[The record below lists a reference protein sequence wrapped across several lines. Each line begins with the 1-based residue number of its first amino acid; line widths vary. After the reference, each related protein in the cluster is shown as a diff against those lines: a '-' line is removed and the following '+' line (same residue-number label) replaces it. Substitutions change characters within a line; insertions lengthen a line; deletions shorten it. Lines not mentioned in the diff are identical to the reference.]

1 MWRIESVKIL
11 ATLTRTVGDL
21 DLAEDLAGQA
31 LLEAVE
37 QWPTSGVP
45 RNPAAWLTSVA
56 RRRGIDGWRRKDRLD
71 ERYAHFAREL
81 QNGASIVES
90 EPWDPDRIDD
100 DILRLIFIACHP
112 VLNRKAQVALTLRIV
127 GGLTTE
133 EIAKALL
140 ISTATV
146 QQRIVRAKK
155 TLTAAK
161 VAFEVPERE
170 EFARRLGGVL
180 SVVYL
185 VFNEGYAASSGEEWM
200 RTDLSNE
207 ALRLARILAELV
219 PQEPEVHGLVALME
233 LTASRFGARTDPD
246 GVPIL
251 LSEQNRTRWDR
262 GQITR
267 GLASY
272 FALTWTQADIGQLRV
287 AVDRR
292 CPIGGDDLARA
303 DAIGRGRGPYGLQAG
318 IAECHAVA
326 ATFADTDWNRI
337 VLLYEALQQLA
348 PSPVVDLNLA
358 AAVSM
363 AYGPVIGLEYV
374 DKLVSAGTLSGYH
387 LLPSVRG
394 ELLAQVG
401 RIDEA
406 RIELLEAARLAGNER
421 ERAVLIA
428 KAARLGSTQ
437 R

>member
-1 MWRIESVKIL
+1 MTADVRREIEAVWRIESAKIL

-56 RRRGIDGWRRKDRLD
+56 RRRAIDGWRRKDRLD
-71 ERYAHFAREL
+71 ERYAHLARAL
-81 QNGASIVES
+81 DNDASAVEN
-90 EPWDPDRIDD
+90 ETWDPDRIDD

-112 VLNRKAQVALTLRIV
+112 VLNRKAQVALTLRVV

-133 EIAKALL
+133 EIAKAFL
-140 ISTATV
+140 IPTTTV

-161 VAFEVPERE
+161 VTFEVPERA
-170 EFARRLGGVL
+170 EFAGRLGGVL

-219 PQEPEVHGLVALME
+219 PHEPEVHGLVALME

-267 GLASY
+267 GLTS
-272 FALTWTQADIGQLRV
+272 
-287 AVDRR
+287 
-292 CPIGGDDLARA
+292 LARA
-303 DAIGRGRGPYGLQAG
+303 DAIGRGRGPYSLQAG

-326 ATFADTDWNRI
+326 ATFADTDWKRI
-337 VLLYEALQQLA
+337 VLLYQALQQLA

-358 AAVSM
+358 AALSM

-394 ELLAQVG
+394 DLLAQLG

-421 ERAVLIA
+421 ERAVLTA
-428 KAARLGSTQ
+428 KAAGLGSAP

>member
-1 MWRIESVKIL
+1 MSADVRREIEAVWRIESAKIL

-56 RRRGIDGWRRKDRLD
+56 RRRAIDGWRRKDRLD
-71 ERYAHFAREL
+71 EQYAHLARAL
-81 QNGASIVES
+81 DNDASTVEN
-90 EPWDPDRIDD
+90 ETWDPDRIDD

-112 VLNRKAQVALTLRIV
+112 VLNRKAQVALTLRVV

-133 EIAKALL
+133 EIAKAFL
-140 ISTATV
+140 IPTTTV

-161 VAFEVPERE
+161 VAFEVPERA
-170 EFARRLGGVL
+170 EFAGRLGGVL

-200 RTDLSNE
+200 RTDLSSE

-219 PQEPEVHGLVALME
+219 PHEPEVHGLVALME

-251 LSEQNRTRWDR
+251 LSEQSRTRWDR

-267 GLASY
+267 GLAS
-272 FALTWTQADIGQLRV
+272 
-287 AVDRR
+287 
-292 CPIGGDDLARA
+292 LARA
-303 DAIGRGRGPYGLQAG
+303 DAIGRGRGPYSLQAG

-326 ATFADTDWNRI
+326 ATFADTDWKRI
-337 VLLYEALQQLA
+337 VLLYGALQQLA

-358 AAVSM
+358 AAISM
-363 AYGPVIGLEYV
+363 ASGPAIGLEYV
-374 DKLVSAGTLSGYH
+374 DKLVAAGTLSGYH

-394 ELLAQVG
+394 DLLAQLG

-428 KAARLGSTQ
+428 KAAGLGSAQ

>member
-1 MWRIESVKIL
+1 MTEDVRREVAAVWRIESAKIL

-56 RRRGIDGWRRKDRLD
+56 RRRAIDGWRRKARLD

-81 QNGASIVES
+81 ENGASIVEN

-133 EIAKALL
+133 EIAKAFL

-155 TLTAAK
+155 TLTSAK
-161 VAFEVPERE
+161 VAFEVPERA

-251 LSEQNRTRWDR
+251 LSEQNRTKWDR

-267 GLASY
+267 GLAS
-272 FALTWTQADIGQLRV
+272 
-287 AVDRR
+287 
-292 CPIGGDDLARA
+292 LARA
-303 DAIGRGRGPYGLQAG
+303 DAIGRGRGPYSLQAG

-326 ATFADTDWNRI
+326 ATFADTDWKRI

-394 ELLAQVG
+394 DLLAQLG

-421 ERAVLIA
+421 ERAVLTA
-428 KAARLGSTQ
+428 KAAELGSAQ

>member
-1 MWRIESVKIL
+1 MTENVRREVEAVWRIESAKIL

-37 QWPTSGVP
+37 QWPISGVP

-56 RRRGIDGWRRKDRLD
+56 RRRAIDGWRRKDRLD

-81 QNGASIVES
+81 ENGASIVES

-112 VLNRKAQVALTLRIV
+112 VLNRKAQVALTLRVV

-133 EIAKALL
+133 EIAKAFL

-155 TLTAAK
+155 ALTAAK
-161 VAFEVPERE
+161 VAFEVPERA
-170 EFARRLGGVL
+170 EFAGRLGGVM

-233 LTASRFGARTDPD
+233 LTASRFGARTGPD

-267 GLASY
+267 GLAS
-272 FALTWTQADIGQLRV
+272 
-287 AVDRR
+287 
-292 CPIGGDDLARA
+292 LARA
-303 DAIGRGRGPYGLQAG
+303 DAIGRGRGPYSLQAG

-326 ATFADTDWNRI
+326 ATFADTDWKRI

-363 AYGPVIGLEYV
+363 AYGPVLGLEYV

-394 ELLAQVG
+394 DLLAQVG

-406 RIELLEAARLAGNER
+406 RIEILEAARLAGNER

-428 KAARLGSTQ
+428 KAAGLGSTQ

>member
-1 MWRIESVKIL
+1 MWRIESAKIL

-21 DLAEDLAGQA
+21 ELAEDLAGQA

-45 RNPAAWLTSVA
+45 RNPAAWLISVA
-56 RRRGIDGWRRKDRLD
+56 RRRAIDGWRRKDRLD
-71 ERYAHFAREL
+71 ERYTHFAREL
-81 QNGASIVES
+81 ENDASALET
-90 EPWDPDRIDD
+90 ETWDPDRIDD
-100 DILRLIFIACHP
+100 DILRLIFVACHP
-112 VLNRKAQVALTLRIV
+112 VLNRKAQVALTLRVV

-161 VAFEVPERE
+161 VAFEVPGRE
-170 EFARRLGGVL
+170 EFASRLGGVL

-267 GLASY
+267 GLAS
-272 FALTWTQADIGQLRV
+272 
-287 AVDRR
+287 
-292 CPIGGDDLARA
+292 LARA
-303 DAIGRGRGPYGLQAG
+303 DAIGRGRGPYSLQAG

-326 ATFADTDWNRI
+326 ATFADTDWKRI

-394 ELLAQVG
+394 DLLAQVG

-428 KAARLGSTQ
+428 KAAGLGRTQ

>member
-1 MWRIESVKIL
+1 MTEDVRREVEAVWRIESAKIL

-56 RRRGIDGWRRKDRLD
+56 RRRAIDGWRRKDRLD

-81 QNGASIVES
+81 ENDASAVDDQ
-90 EPWDPDRIDD
+90 PWDPDRIDD

-170 EFARRLGGVL
+170 EFASRLGGVL

-207 ALRLARILAELV
+207 ALRLARILGELV
-219 PQEPEVHGLVALME
+219 PHEPEVHGLAALME
-233 LTASRFGARTDPD
+233 LTASRFGARTGPD

-267 GLASY
+267 GLAS
-272 FALTWTQADIGQLRV
+272 
-287 AVDRR
+287 
-292 CPIGGDDLARA
+292 LARA
-303 DAIGRGRGPYGLQAG
+303 DAIGRGRGPYSLQAG

-326 ATFADTDWNRI
+326 ATFADTDWKRI

-363 AYGPVIGLEYV
+363 AYGPVTGLEYV

-394 ELLAQVG
+394 DLLAQLG

-428 KAARLGSTQ
+428 KAAGLGSTQ